1 MAKKGVGR
9 CGSSEEP
16 GEKIIVDY
24 CGGSKIITL

>member
-16 GEKIIVDY
+16 GEIIVDY